1 MALMVPLPEAVR
13 NLTHQITHPGLLLD
27 KYVRSWDPQ
36 ADTGKLSE
44 RVQRPALEEVV
55 RLAQKEPVGLDFAQ
69 LSKRWRE
76 ILGYRRAV
84 GFRAKTVG
92 PLTLHLARASALEN
106 AGICLH
112 SIYGFVY
119 MPGTGLKGMARSFAE
134 TIWLPVQTDQ
144 RQAWRQIE
152 DVFGWAPN
160 PDRRAQINDP
170 NHPAQ
175 LRRQDETDPKSPEIQ
190 ASSGNIVFYDA
201 WPTSWPT
208 LIVDIVNNHHSHYY
222 TGRASKLDDQGLC
235 NECEFPPDDPNAH
248 PPGDWENPVPVYFLA
263 VPEGQT
269 FQFALGKWRDDVPDD
284 LLELALEWLI
294 GALEYQGAGAKTA
307 AGYGAFQITEPPTV
321 LGPPAQSPPV
331 QIQPPQISGEKAT
344 QGPSAAWQKVKEKK
358 LRCEFTCTLE
368 LVTPAFLAGAEQGA
382 KDCDLR
388 PATLR
393 GLLRWWW
400 RTMHA
405 GHVDARTLAQLES
418 AVWGNTSLGAA
429 VGIRIQPL
437 SKIRCY
443 LYDKKEIQKENE
455 LPSPPDKKTTPGL
468 WYFSFG
474 MDDVRREENDQ
485 KRRFQRY
492 FFSPGTKWQIRL
504 IARPSVYQIVNEK
517 GKVIREIPLPDPQIL
532 LQQAEAALWL
542 LCQYGGVGS
551 KSRKG
556 YGCFATPPEL
566 EPWTID
572 QCKRAG
578 QEFRKIC
585 EITPTG
591 PCGSPP
597 LEDLEDNE
605 LQVEIATPWT
615 NYWFVLDRIGA
626 AAQEFAKRHK
636 HSLAKKALGLPRN
649 IGKPVRDSFQP
660 GNHVQKTDRH
670 ASPLLYHVVRLPDGN
685 HTIRIVAFP
694 SPELPSDPM
703 RQKSR
708 DFLQQA
714 IEHVKTQLAQWL
726 KDDNLRAI
734 GQKPP
739 RLPSAATGKPAASP
753 PSSSQ
758 RSAPPLRKDDRVEVT
773 IVRDPKGKG
782 RLFGRH
788 EPSGL
793 VGPIQNADRLPKRPE
808 IGEYLTVAV
817 VSISVTGKEIQF
829 RVLEESKK

>member
-27 KYVRSWDPQ
+27 KYVESWDPR

-44 RVQRPALEEVV
+44 RVQRPALQKVV
-55 RLAQKEPVGLDFAQ
+55 QLAQKEPEGLGFAQ
-69 LSKRWRE
+69 LVNRWLG
-76 ILGYRRAV
+76 ILGYRQAV
-84 GFRAKTVG
+84 GFQARTIG
-92 PLTLHLARASALEN
+92 SLTLHLARASALEN

-112 SIYGFVY
+112 PIYGFVY

-134 TIWLPVQTDQ
+134 TIWLPAQTDQ

-235 NECEFPPDDPNAH
+235 NECKFPPDAPNAH

-284 LLELALEWLI
+284 LLQLALEWLI

-307 AGYGAFQITEPPTV
+307 TGYGAFQITEAPKVLSPPPQM
-321 LGPPAQSPPV
+321 PPAQTKL
-331 QIQPPQISGEKAT
+331 PQIDGPKA
-344 QGPSAAWQKVKEKK
+344 QQAVSAAWQKAKEKK
-358 LRCEFTCTLE
+358 LRYEFTCTLE

-382 KDCDLR
+382 DDCDLR

-405 GHVDARTLAQLES
+405 GHVDARTLSQLES
-418 AVWGNTSLGAA
+418 AVWGNTSLGGA
-429 VGIRIQPL
+429 VQIRIRRV
-437 SKIRCY
+437 SKITPY
-443 LYDKKEIQKENE
+443 LYDKQAIKTQNE
-455 LPSPPDKKTTPGL
+455 LPSPQDRKSMPGL

-474 MDDVRREENDQ
+474 MDDVRRDERGQ

-556 YGCFATPPEL
+556 YGCLAMPAEL
-566 EPWTID
+566 ASLTID
-572 QCKRAG
+572 QCKKWAA
-578 QEFRKIC
+578 EFRDIC
-585 EITPTG
+585 GIGKG
-591 PCGSPP
+591 PGCDSPW
-597 LEDLEDNE
+597 LEDMLETE
-605 LQVEIATPWT
+605 EIPTAWS

-626 AAQEFAKRHK
+626 AAQEFAKQYQ
-636 HSLAKKALGLPRN
+636 HSLAKKALGLPRD
-649 IGKPVRDSFQP
+649 IGTPYRDSFQP
-660 GNHVQKTDRH
+660 GKHVTQTDRH
-670 ASPLLYHVVRLPDGN
+670 ASPIFYHVVRLADGN
-685 HTIRIVAFP
+685 HAIRIVAFP
-694 SPELPSDPM
+694 SPELPADPS
-703 RQKSR
+703 RKKSR
-708 DFLQQA
+708 DFLKEA
-714 IEHVKTQLAQWL
+714 LNKVTDLLNTWR
-726 KDDNLRAI
+726 NNVGFTPI

-739 RLPSAATGKPAASP
+739 KLPSASAGKPAGSPPASP
-753 PSSSQ
+753 Q
-758 RSAPPLRKDDRVEVT
+758 RSAPLNRGDKVQVT

-793 VGPIQNADRLPKRPE
+793 VGPIQNADQLPKRPE
-808 IGEYLTVAV
+808 IGETITVEVA
-817 VSISVTGKEIQF
+817 SISSTGKDIQF
-829 RVLEESKK
+829 RVPQQPKK